1 MLISFPEQREATG
14 RGSRPKTSAGLQ
26 LLFRSILSEI
36 ETLKE
41 RKQTWLKSIA
51 EPIQRDVAQV
61 EAILADLE
69 RKLNE
74 ILKNI
79 AELRKMWETTKRKES
94 AHSRTKVNSSTESS
108 AEDMQLPQIKDTAS
122 FEKEEKSDE
131 RASADSKDSTRDST
145 VPDPSQEN
153 RNKRTSS
160 EKILKRRESTFM
172 MPTKQRTNRTRQKLA
187 ELQTK
192 GMSPEQLRN
201 YYRERS
207 FLNSVAR
214 RGSLHADADKRLLDG
229 LGSNTN
235 PKPELSPSV
244 EEESLKQGKQQRAN
258 QKIVPTWTKD
268 GIMGLR
274 RETTLSFIR
283 RGNLQ
288 SVRRTSIES
297 VSRLPKLQA
306 LDEHGK
312 VVPSPARDNIKEQLE
327 DSPGDSA

>member
-1 MLISFPEQREATG
+1 M
-14 RGSRPKTSAGLQ
+14 
-26 LLFRSILSEI
+26 SEI

-51 EPIQRDVAQV
+51 KPIQRDVAQV

-79 AELRKMWETTKRKES
+79 AELRKMWEITKRKGS
-94 AHSRTKVNSSTESS
+94 AHCRTKENSYTYTSTE
-108 AEDMQLPQIKDTAS
+108 DVQLPQIKDKAS
-122 FEKEEKSDE
+122 SEKEEKPDE
-131 RASADSKDSTRDST
+131 HASADPKDSARDSS
-145 VPDPSQEN
+145 VPNSSQEN

-235 PKPELSPSV
+235 PKSGLSSSG
-244 EEESLKQGKQQRAN
+244 EEESVKQGKQQHAN
-258 QKIVPTWTKD
+258 QKIVPTWTRD

-274 RETTLSFIR
+274 RETTLGFIR

-288 SVRRTSIES
+288 SVRRTSVES

-306 LDEHGK
+306 LDEHNK
-312 VVPSPARDNIKEQLE
+312 EMPSPARDNIKGQLG

>member
-1 MLISFPEQREATG
+1 M
-14 RGSRPKTSAGLQ
+14 
-26 LLFRSILSEI
+26 SEI

-41 RKQTWLKSIA
+41 RKQIWLKSIA
-51 EPIQRDVAQV
+51 EPIQQDVAQV

-79 AELRKMWETTKRKES
+79 AELRKMWETTQRNRS
-94 AHSRTKVNSSTESS
+94 AHSRTRVNSSTESS
-108 AEDMQLPQIKDTAS
+108 TEDVQLPQIKDKTS
-122 FEKEEKSDE
+122 SDKEKSDE
-131 RASADSKDSTRDST
+131 LASADSKDSSRDSS
-145 VPDPSQEN
+145 VPNSSREN
-153 RNKRTSS
+153 QNKRTNN
-160 EKILKRRESTFM
+160 EKVLRRRESTFM
-172 MPTKQRTNRTRQKLA
+172 MPTRQRTNRTRQKLA

-207 FLNSVAR
+207 FLNSVSR

-235 PKPELSPSV
+235 PKTELSSTV
-244 EEESLKQGKQQRAN
+244 EDESLKHGKQQQVN
-258 QKIVPTWTKD
+258 QKIVPTWTRD

-288 SVRRTSIES
+288 SVRRTSTEL

-306 LDEHGK
+306 LDEHNK
-312 VVPSPARDNIKEQLE
+312 QTPSPTRNNTNGQLE